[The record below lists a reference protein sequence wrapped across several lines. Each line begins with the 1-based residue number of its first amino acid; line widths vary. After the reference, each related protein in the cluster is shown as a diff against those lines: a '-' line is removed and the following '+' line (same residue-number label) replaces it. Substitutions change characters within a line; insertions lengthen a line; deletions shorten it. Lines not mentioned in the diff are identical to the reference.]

1 LRRLFNNSDSPFEE
15 YKDGYSN
22 DEYEKGKYNKNI
34 EEGFRHGRI
43 KESRKFKRL
52 LYKQTNDPR
61 LFRK

>member
-1 LRRLFNNSDSPFEE
+1 MRKIFNNSDSPFEE

-22 DEYEKGKYNKNI
+22 DEYEKGEYNKNI
-34 EEGFRHGRI
+34 EEEINYGKI

-52 LYKQTNDPR
+52 LYKQTNDSR